1 MTMTEFCSDTS
12 SELVNVEIPSILGK
26 MAENSYFPYFFSQ
39 NDQIPYFYGTIGGVP
54 YFSVFLFQNRQIPY

>member
-26 MAENSYFPYFFSQ
+26 MAENSYFFSQ

-54 YFSVFLFQNRQIPY
+54 YLSVFLFQNRQIPY